1 MDRPARLTAAFVEA
15 VTEPKRYTDGPGS
28 HGLTLMVRARR
39 AGGVTKNWQQQ
50 IRVRGRLRSIGLGGY
65 PEVKLAEARNKAAD
79 NAAKIKTAFPP
90 RPKRTGID
98 RLLAEASGG
107 SISASIYPTFSEI
120 AQEAIELN
128 RSKWKGAATFDQR
141 QGLLRAYVNPVIGD
155 TAIDQVTSDQIIGV
169 LGPLWNTKVS
179 TAKKVLQALQST
191 MNYAVGMHHV
201 VNDPIP
207 RAKVGLGRQTQS
219 TEHHEYLPYERMGE
233 FWKVLKANE
242 SNVTRILELIV
253 LTAARSG
260 EARGARWGEVDLGNA
275 TWTIPAVRMKKGRE
289 HRIPLSPA
297 AIDVLRRARAAQP
310 PTAGWSLIFPNGGG
324 REMTKET
331 PLRFIRKHFPKI
343 VVHGFRTT
351 LDMWASEQTEYAAQ
365 LVDHALAHLNDD
377 ATIRAYR
384 RTDFFDKRRALMNDW
399 AEYVTTAQAWSGGH
413 GPGHILRGGTS
424 DWSPPPQLWK
434 RDSEALHL
442 LVADEG
448 QPNP

>member
-79 NAAKIKTAFPP
+79 NAAKIKAAFPP

-107 SISASIYPTFSEI
+107 SPSASIYPTFSEV
-120 AQEAIELN
+120 AQEAMELN

-155 TAIDQVTSDQIIGV
+155 TAIDQVSSDQIIEV
-169 LGPLWNTKVS
+169 LRPIWNTRVA
-179 TAKKVLQALQST
+179 TARKVLQALQAT
-191 MNYAVGMHHV
+191 MNFAIGMNHV
-201 VNDPIP
+201 VMDPIP
-207 RAKVGLGRQTQS
+207 RAKIGLGRQPAS
-219 TEHHEYLPYERMGE
+219 TEHREALPYDRIGE
-233 FWKVLKANE
+233 LWSVLKANE
-242 SNVTRILELIV
+242 SNVSRVLELIV

-260 EARGARWGEVDLGNA
+260 DARGATWGEIDLASA
-275 TWTIPAVRMKKGRE
+275 TWTIPAQRLKKGRE
-289 HRIPLSPA
+289 HRVPLSLA

-310 PTAGWSLIFPNGGG
+310 PTMWWGLVFPNGAR
-324 REMTKET
+324 REMAKEA
-331 PLRFIRKHFPKI
+331 PQRFIRRHFPKI

-351 LDMWASEQTEYAAQ
+351 FDMWASEQTDYAAQ
-365 LVDHALAHLNDD
+365 LVDHALAHLKDD

-384 RTDFFDKRRALMNDW
+384 RTDFFEKRRALMDDW
-399 AEYVTTAQAWSGGH
+399 AEYVTA
-413 GPGHILRGGTS
+413 
-424 DWSPPPQLWK
+424 
-434 RDSEALHL
+434 
-442 LVADEG
+442 
-448 QPNP
+448 